1 MPQFFNAGDWL
12 IIAAYLVGIIG
23 LGVWFGKDQRNTRD
37 YFLGSK
43 NIPWWGIGV
52 SIVAAE
58 TSALTII
65 GVPAYAFADGGNIM
79 FIQIIFGYV
88 IARIILAIVMV
99 PHYLKGEIY
108 SPYQL
113 LEQHLGQSPR
123 RLAAALFLFLETM
136 AAGVRVYVACIPIR
150 LMLGEKVCSLGGLV
164 DPILGAILIFV
175 GLSLLYTYIGG
186 VKAVIWTDAVQF
198 ALFLAG
204 GIFALFYIPT
214 LIEGGWSAAF
224 ATAAAAGKTEW
235 LNTKFTFAAPFN
247 IWMGLI
253 GATVMVMST
262 HGAEQL
268 IVQRVLAC
276 GNVSD
281 GRKALCLSAV
291 LVFPLFLIFLLVG
304 VMLWVFY
311 KGSGHPL
318 QIPLPEARPG
328 IKSNDFIFPIFM
340 VTEVPHI
347 LKGFLIVAILSAA
360 MSSIS
365 SAITSLASVSTMD
378 FVKQMVKGRNEE
390 YFLRFSK
397 YSTVFWAAMLVLTA
411 FLTRQVTFVLN
422 AAFSLRGLT
431 AGALLGSLVVALFW
445 KRLGARATMAG
456 MIASVLVMCL
466 IYWPANI
473 PVTRDWW
480 MRTFHGEV
488 FWPWF
493 TLIGLVVTLGT
504 AWVASFIWPARA
516 RETKALAEVAAH

>member
-1 MPQFFNAGDWL
+1 MNGHFNLGDWFVIL
-12 IIAAYLVGIIG
+12 AYLGGIVG

-37 YFLGSK
+37 YFLGSR

-65 GVPAYAFADGGNIM
+65 GVPAIAYGGNIL
-79 FIQIIFGYV
+79 FIQMIVGYV
-88 IARIILAIVMV
+88 IARVILAVVMV
-99 PHYLKGEIY
+99 PHYLSGEIY

-113 LEQHLGQSPR
+113 LEQHLGRGPR
-123 RLAAALFLFLETM
+123 RLAGAFFLFLETM
-136 AAGVRVYVACIPIR
+136 AAGVRVFVACIPIR
-150 LMLGEKVCSLGGLV
+150 LMLGETICSLGGLV

-175 GLSLLYTYIGG
+175 DLSLLYTYIGG

-198 ALFLAG
+198 GLFLAG
-204 GIFALFYIPT
+204 GLFALCYIPT
-214 LIEGGWSAAF
+214 LVDGGWSAVLAK
-224 ATAAAAGKTEW
+224 AAEAGKLTF
-235 LNTKFTFAAPFN
+235 LNTNFAFSAPFN
-247 IWMGLI
+247 IWMGVI
-253 GATVMVMST
+253 GGTVMVLST

-276 GNVSD
+276 GSVSD

-291 LVFPLFLIFLLVG
+291 LIFPLFLIFLLVG

-311 KGSGHPL
+311 QSHPF
-318 QIPLPEARPG
+318 QIPLPEGRPG
-328 IKSNDFIFPIFM
+328 IKSFDFIFPIFM
-340 VTEVPHI
+340 LTEVPHL

-378 FVKQMVKGRNEE
+378 FVRQMVKDRSEE
-390 YFLRFSK
+390 FFLQFSK

-411 FLTRQVTFVLN
+411 WLTREVTFVLN

-431 AGALLGSLVVALFW
+431 SGALLGGLVLALFF
-445 KRLGARATMAG
+445 RGVGPRAAMAG
-456 MIASVLVMCL
+456 MTASLVFMNL
-466 IYWPANI
+466 LYWPANI
-473 PVTRDWW
+473 PGLKDWW
-480 MRTFHGEV
+480 LRTFGGEV

-493 TLIGLVVTLGT
+493 TLIGTLVTLGV
-504 AWVASFIWPARA
+504 AWVVRMLWPEQWRAGSPDPATARD
-516 RETKALAEVAAH
+516 